1 MDLDTKQNREQLIAA
16 FPNLRD
22 DANFRVNS
30 PYNGIY
36 NCIAFAMGFT
46 DRWVDINTS
55 CPGHWWPPIAEKTM
69 DKNALIKAFE
79 YLGFELCKNADIEN
93 DYDKVVL
100 FSLNDQWTHAARIV
114 SDGIEHSKFGQCWNA
129 YHSGNGIFE
138 GTAYGT
144 EYAYMKRKISDR
156 EKSTLVTYTKGN
168 ITIVA

>member
-1 MDLDTKQNREQLIAA
+1 MDLDTNQNREQLIAS
-16 FPNLRD
+16 FPNLKD

-55 CPGHWWPPIAEKTM
+55 CPGHWWPPIAERTM
-69 DKNALIKAFE
+69 GKDSLIKAFE
-79 YLGFELCKNADIEN
+79 YLGFEQCNNADIEN

-100 FSLNDQWTHAARIV
+100 FCLNDQWTHAARIV
-114 SDGIEHSKFGQCWNA
+114 SDGIEHSKFGQGWNA

-138 GTAYGT
+138 GSVYGT

-156 EKSTLVTYTKGN
+156 IISDKLVSIIGR
-168 ITIVA
+168 IRIVA